1 MVTMMMVVVVMM
13 LTIKSPLQSVNAAV
27 LAYLQPSALVH
38 SQMIV
43 GMHSTQK
50 LMMMMMMMRFVLPVI
65 FLASS

>member
-1 MVTMMMVVVVMM
+1 MMVVVVM